1 MLTGLKV
8 AVIGGDARQVELIK
22 KLCEWD
28 ATLYLVSLEHLE
40 GEFPGAQKVKLEEV
54 PAEELDAIILPV
66 PGTDEEGYMETHFA
80 DESPRL
86 TKEWLKQVKSSCK
99 IFTGISKDYLTSLCN
114 ELQLPLIP
122 LFDRNDVAIYN
133 SIPTVEGTIMM
144 AIQNTDFTI
153 HHSNVIIVGF
163 GRTGKSLARSFH
175 ALGANVRASA
185 RKQED
190 LARIFEMGIEPIHT
204 DSLSDKVKDCDILIN
219 TVPAPVINV
228 KVLQNLPQTALI
240 IDLASKPGG
249 TDFRYAKKRG
259 INAILA
265 PGLPGIV
272 APDTA
277 GKILASVIS
286 QLLLEKRGEGSS

>member
-1 MLTGLKV
+1 MLTGMKV

-22 KLCEWD
+22 NLCEWD
-28 ATLYLVSLEHLE
+28 ATLYLVSLDNLE
-40 GEFPGAQKVKLEEV
+40 GDFPGAQKVKMDEV
-54 PAEELDAIILPV
+54 PRDELDAIVLPV
-66 PGTDEEGYMETHFA
+66 PGTDDEGYMETHFA

-86 TKEWLKQVKSSCK
+86 TKTWLEGVKSSCLV
-99 IFTGISKDYLTSLCN
+99 FTGITKDYLTNLCN
-114 ELQLPLIP
+114 ELHLKLIP

-144 AIQNTDFTI
+144 AIQHTEFTI
-153 HHSNVIIVGF
+153 HNSNVTIVGF

-175 ALGANVRASA
+175 ALGANVKASA
-185 RKQED
+185 RKKED
-190 LARIFEMGIEPIHT
+190 LARIFEMGIKPIHT
-204 DSLSDKVKDCDILIN
+204 NDLSKEVKDCHILIN
-219 TVPAPVINV
+219 TVPSPVINV
-228 KVLQNLPQTALI
+228 KVLQNLPQHALI

-272 APDTA
+272 APNTA
-277 GKILASVIS
+277 GNILATVIS
-286 QLLLEKRGEGSS
+286 QILLEEKGERSS